1 MAILSVMTSLWRNR
15 DFNLLWISQSFS
27 DLGVAVSS
35 LAVPLLVLALT
46 GSPVQAGLVGTVVLL
61 TRMVCRLP
69 AGVLADRVNRR
80 RAMIIC
86 DLIRLT
92 VLLGLAAA
100 VVTDRATV
108 PLIIAVA
115 VVDSAGGTFVSTVA
129 HSALRSIMPAGQ
141 VSDAVARNEARTYA
155 AGLAGPPLGG
165 LLFGLAHALPFGAN
179 AITYLASLIGVTLIR
194 KPLQAERTEEPAG
207 AGAALAEGV
216 RFVFA
221 DPFLRAVLLIAA
233 PLYFAL
239 TGVTFT
245 IILNLQRHGTEPAV
259 IGLVETI
266 IGVGG
271 LTGAIVAP
279 ALQRAL
285 PLASLVR
292 AICWAGVGLVGLGAL
307 FTSSIAAAVPVALAV
322 FLGPA
327 CNAALLGYQAAITP
341 DRLQGRVVSVV
352 FLAATSASAAAPILA
367 GVFVTIWGGAGA
379 MLFFAA
385 AVGLSAVAA
394 TIGKGLRTVR
404 PIDEH
409 TVAA

>member
-1 MAILSVMTSLWRNR
+1 MTSLWRNR
-15 DFNLLWISQSFS
+15 DFNLLWTSQTFS
-27 DLGVAVSS
+27 DLGIAISS

-46 GSPVQAGLVGTVVLL
+46 GSPVQAGLVGTIVMVTAL
-61 TRMVCRLP
+61 VCRLP

-92 VLLGLAAA
+92 ALLGLTAA
-100 VVTDRATV
+100 VFTDRATL

-115 VVDSAGGTFVSTVA
+115 MVDSAGGTFFETVEHA
-129 HSALRSIMPAGQ
+129 ALRSIVPAGQ
-141 VSDAVARNEARTYA
+141 LPDAVARNEARSYA

-179 AITYLASLIGVTLIR
+179 ALTYLASLLGIALIR

-207 AGAALAEGV
+207 HGAALAEGV

-221 DPFLRAVLLIAA
+221 DPFLRAVLFIAA
-233 PLYFAL
+233 PLNFAL
-239 TGVTFT
+239 TGAIFA
-245 IILNLQRHGTEPAV
+245 IILNLQRHGTAPAV

-279 ALQRAL
+279 ALQRWL
-285 PLASLVR
+285 PLATLVR
-292 AICWAGVGLVGLGAL
+292 VICWAAVGLVALSAL

-327 CNAALLGYQAAITP
+327 CNAALFGYQAAITP
-341 DRLQGRVVSVV
+341 DRLQGRVVSVI
-352 FLAATSASAAAPILA
+352 FLAATSAAAAAPVLA
-367 GVFVTIWGGAGA
+367 GVFVAVRGGPAA
-379 MLFFAA
+379 ILFFAG
-385 AVGLSAVAA
+385 AVTLSAVAA
-394 TIGKGLRTVR
+394 TISKGLRAMR
-404 PIDEH
+404 PIEEA
-409 TVAA
+409 TVAG